1 MVDSRQRFS
10 LVSMMVLWLTAQPI
24 LTLGQVNRVA
34 QGPFINKSPLVA
46 QAFYPLPLGAIK
58 PTGWLRN
65 QLQIQA
71 NGLTGHL
78 DEFWPDLSANS
89 AWRGGSGEGWE
100 RGPYYLDGLVPLAYL
115 LADSVLIA
123 KARPWIEWTL
133 THQRP
138 DGSIGPVRNDD
149 WWPNM
154 IMLKVLMQYQEATG
168 DARVIPFM
176 KRYFAYQLTSMGKNP
191 LREWAKYRWA
201 EELLAIQWLY
211 NRVPDPGLLKLA
223 DQLHRQ
229 GYNWRSQFE
238 PFVVTRKVTRE
249 SVGLVNGVDNT
260 EQALQTHGVNN
271 AMALKM
277 PTLWGFFSGN
287 AADRKTIYKQVAAL
301 DRYHGQPTGM
311 FSGDEHLAGRD
322 PSQGVEL
329 CTVVEAQF
337 SYEQLLALLGDARF
351 GDRLEKI
358 TFNAL
363 PATLTTDMWAHQYD
377 QQPNQVL
384 VSDAK
389 RNWSTNGNQSNLFG
403 LEPHFGCCTANMHQ
417 GWPKFATHLWMSSP
431 ATKKQAAGLVAVAYA
446 PCDVTTRVGSAGS
459 VHLRQET
466 DYPFRETVRITVEP
480 NRPARFPLRL
490 RIPSWAEKAEVRL
503 NGVAQ
508 KGVKAGSFYA
518 IDRAWQKGDVIT
530 LRFPMPVRAT
540 SDYHHS
546 VVLSRGPLLFSLPIA
561 SAWRKL
567 KDRPTLADDYEVYPE
582 EAWNYALVLDTAQV
596 ARAVEVVEAPVG
608 SAVFNTEQAPV
619 FLKVSGVLLP
629 QWTLQE
635 NSAGPLPQSP
645 VSLPAA
651 TPALLRL
658 IPYGSAKLR
667 VTAFPFGQ
675 VHP

>member
-1 MVDSRQRFS
+1 MS
-10 LVSMMVLWLTAQPI
+10 LSAFGQISHSVTA
-24 LTLGQVNRVA
+24 LSVVT
-34 QGPFINKSPLVA
+34 NKPPLVA
-46 QAFYPLPLGAIK
+46 QAFYPLPLGSIK
-58 PTGWLRN
+58 PAGWLRN

-71 NGLTGHL
+71 GGLSGHL
-78 DEFWPDLSANS
+78 DEFWPDLMAGS

-115 LADSVLIA
+115 LADTTLIA
-123 KARPWIEWTL
+123 RTRPWIEWTL

-138 DGSIGPVRNDD
+138 DGGIGPVKNDD

-176 KRYFAYQLTSMGKNP
+176 KRYFAYQLAAMPANP
-191 LREWAKYRWA
+191 LREWARYRWG

-211 NRVPDPGLLKLA
+211 NRAPAPGLLKLA
-223 DQLHRQ
+223 GLLHQQ
-229 GYNWRSQFE
+229 GYDWRSQFE
-238 PFVVTRKVTRE
+238 PFVFTQKMTRA

-260 EQALQTHGVNN
+260 ERALQTHGVNN

-277 PTLWGFFSGN
+277 PALWGFFSGD
-287 AADRKTIYKQVAAL
+287 AQDRQTIYKQVAAL

-363 PATLTTDMWAHQYD
+363 PAALTTDMWAHQYD

-417 GWPKFATHLWMSSP
+417 GWPKFAAHLWMASP
-431 ATKKQAAGLVAVAYA
+431 ATRQQAQGLVVVAYA
-446 PCDVTTRVGSAGS
+446 PCEVTAKVGPAVS

-466 DYPFRETVRITVEP
+466 DYPFRETVRIIVAP
-480 NRPARFPLRL
+480 DRPARFPLRF
-490 RIPSWAEKAEVRL
+490 RIPAWAEKAEVRL
-503 NGVAQ
+503 NGVVQ
-508 KGVKAGSFYA
+508 KGVKAGTFYA
-518 IDRAWQKGDVIT
+518 INRVWQGEEVIT
-530 LRFPMPVRAT
+530 LRFPMSVQAT
-540 SDYHHS
+540 SDYQRS
-546 VVLSRGPLLFSLPIA
+546 LVLSRGPLLFSLPIN
-561 SAWRKL
+561 SEWRTL
-567 KDRPTLADDYEVYPE
+567 KDRPTKADDYEVYPTA
-582 EAWNYALVLDTAQV
+582 AWNYALVLDTAQV
-596 ARAVEVVEAPVG
+596 AKAVEVVEAPVG
-608 SAVFNTEQAPV
+608 SAVFDAGQAPV
-619 FLKVSGVLLP
+619 SLRVRGVSIP
-629 QWTLQE
+629 QWTLQA
-635 NSAGPLPQSP
+635 NSAGPLPLSP
-645 VSLPAA
+645 VTLPA
-651 TPALLRL
+651 TPPTALRL

-667 VTAFPFGQ
+667 VTVFPFSQ
-675 VHP
+675 VQP